1 MTELE
6 SEPNKL
12 NLGERPA
19 EIVRPRVPDP
29 HQAEYDPVA
38 RYSDAET
45 VAIRARQKSRSI
57 VVGALLFG
65 MCVMFFGITLA
76 KIGYWG

>member
-6 SEPNKL
+6 SVPNIIQA
-12 NLGERPA
+12 GEHPA
-19 EIVRPRVPDP
+19 ETIRVRAYDP
-29 HQAEYDPVA
+29 HQAEYDPTA
-38 RYSDAET
+38 RYSDEET
-45 VAIRARQKSRSI
+45 IAIRARQKSRSI

-76 KIGYWG
+76 KVGYWG